1 MAVPLRFVLDEHLR
15 GLLWVAVQHHN
26 AKGLP
31 PLDVTQVGD
40 PPDLPRRTPDPDI
53 LIWAARNDRIVVT
66 LDRSTMPVH
75 FFGHLASGRHSP
87 GVVLLRSKSLKA
99 AVSDLETLTYASL
112 PGEWFDQ
119 IDYFP

>member
-1 MAVPLRFVLDEHLR
+1 MKRVPALGQAAQQFLSR
-15 GLLWVAVQHHN
+15 WSAS
-26 AKGLP
+26 
-31 PLDVTQVGD
+31 
-40 PPDLPRRTPDPDI
+40 PDPDI
-53 LIWAARNDRIVVT
+53 LIWAERNDRVVVT